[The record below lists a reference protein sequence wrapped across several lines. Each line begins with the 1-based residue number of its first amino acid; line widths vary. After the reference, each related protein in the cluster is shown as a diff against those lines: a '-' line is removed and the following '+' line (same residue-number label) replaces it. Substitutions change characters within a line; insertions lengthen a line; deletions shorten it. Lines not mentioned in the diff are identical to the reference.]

1 MTASPLF
8 KRHPLAAAIS
18 LAAMGASA
26 AAPAFGQGAPAPA
39 PAASAAP
46 EDGAA
51 QTVTVTVTAQGR
63 RENILKIPYNISAIS
78 GDALDE
84 HQITQET
91 DMLRGVAGAS
101 VVDRG
106 ARNAGV
112 VSGVTLR
119 GMDVNGSGVG
129 DYQLSTVPTVSTY
142 VNNTPIFANFLIK
155 DVDRVEV
162 LRGPQGTLY
171 GSGSLGGTVRYIT
184 RRPELHQ
191 FSGQVDTTVGK
202 TTGSGGLNVA
212 GDTILNVPLGSVGA
226 LRVVAGKT
234 YNAGVIDYVNVYQ
247 LDASGAPVAP
257 NGVTDAA
264 ASYRSVKDADSEKVG
279 YARVSYLLK
288 PSADFS
294 GVLTFQSQHDDIGG
308 RRQPTRGTNGLGQAY
323 GKYENGSVQLEPS
336 ERNVVLDSLEL
347 DWDLGFATL
356 SSGSSHY
363 DQHGSSISEN
373 TGFYAQ
379 NQWLADYYYNYPR
392 PMAQAVR
399 TYGDKAFV
407 QELKLV
413 SRTGGSIDYV
423 AGLYYQDQDLA
434 ATQNSYL
441 RGFKAWADAVAP
453 GSGVT
458 TENDF
463 SFDRKQK
470 FRERALFGELTY
482 HWSPVLRTTVGMR
495 AFRDEFSNASTM
507 SSGVFSPVLGYS
519 SLTQDDAHALYK
531 GNVSYDLSAR
541 QMLYATVSQGYRRGG
556 TNVVPLVGT
565 YAESP
570 AFESFKPDTANN
582 FEVGLKGSSADLRYS
597 VSLFDIE
604 WKNIQVDT
612 STPIWGFFAAQNGGR
627 ARSRGLELELSGRFA
642 ADYSWNVAYSFLD
655 ARLTEDIGRADDRS
669 IIMATAGERLP
680 GSARNTLSAAIERQT
695 MLGELEWINHV
706 GVYYQGSTRN
716 SLSTSPKYSQT
727 WRGFS
732 LWDVSSTLSA
742 DAWRVSLF
750 VKNLFNQAG
759 VSGGILEPEMGTDIG
774 QNYLGNGSKVFISQP
789 RTTGLSMTYRF

>member
-8 KRHPLAAAIS
+8 ERHPLAAAVL
-18 LAAMGASA
+18 LALLGATV
-26 AAPAFGQGAPAPA
+26 PAFGQSAPAPS
-39 PAASAAP
+39 PAASDAASGDAP
-46 EDGAA
+46 
-51 QTVTVTVTAQGR
+51 QTVTVTAQGR
-63 RENILKIPYNISAIS
+63 RENILKIPYNISSIS

-84 HQITQET
+84 HQITRET

-155 DVDRVEV
+155 DLERVEV

-184 RRPELHQ
+184 RRPELHE
-191 FSGQVDTTVGK
+191 FSGQVDATASK
-202 TTGSGGLNVA
+202 TTGSGGLNLA
-212 GDTILNVPLGSVGA
+212 GDAILNVPLGSVSA

-257 NGVTDAA
+257 GGVTDPA
-264 ASYRSVKDADSEKVG
+264 ASYRDVKDADSEKVG

-288 PSADFS
+288 PAENFS

-323 GKYENGSVQLEPS
+323 GRYENGSVQLEPS
-336 ERNVVLDSLEL
+336 DRNVVLDSLEME
-347 DWDLGFATL
+347 WDLGFATL
-356 SSGSSHY
+356 SSGTSHY
-363 DQHGSSISEN
+363 DQHGHSISEN

-379 NQWLADYYYNYPR
+379 NKWLADYYYNYPR

-399 TYGDKAFV
+399 TYGDKAWV

-413 SRTGGSIDYV
+413 SRTGGSVDYV

-434 ATQNSYL
+434 TTQNSYL
-441 RGFKAWADAVAP
+441 RGFQAWADAVAP

-463 SFDRKQK
+463 SFSRQQK
-470 FRERALFGELTY
+470 FKERALFGELTY
-482 HWSPVLRTTVGMR
+482 HWSPALRTTVGLR
-495 AFRDEFSNASTM
+495 AFKDEFSNDSVM

-519 SLTQDDAHALYK
+519 SLAQDDAHVLYK
-531 GNVSYDLSAR
+531 GNVSYDLSER
-541 QMLYATVSQGYRRGG
+541 QMLYATVSQGYRHGG

-582 FEVGLKGSSADLRYS
+582 FELGFKGSGTDLRYS

-642 ADYSWNVAYSFLD
+642 VNYSWSLAYSFLD
-655 ARLTEDIGRADDRS
+655 ARLTQDIGRADDRT
-669 IIMATAGERLP
+669 ILMARAGERLP
-680 GSARNTLSAAIERQT
+680 GSARNTVSASIERQS
-695 MLGELEWINHV
+695 MIGDLEWSNHL
-706 GVYYQGSTRN
+706 GVYYQGSTQN
-716 SLSTSPKYSQT
+716 SLSTSPKYAQT
-727 WRGFS
+727 WSGFS
-732 LWDVSSTLSA
+732 LWDVSSSLSA

-750 VKNLFNQAG
+750 VKNLFNAAG
-759 VSGGILEPEMGTDIG
+759 VSGGILEAEMGTDLS

-789 RTTGLSMTYRF
+789 RTAGVSMTYRF